1 MTGGRLAGLTPL
13 SCGQFFGH
21 FGEVY
26 LVKWPKWGDI
36 MAFQF
41 SGMSPHFL
49 VKCYSPWKFPSIS
62 LNFLGHHGFWH
73 IPIGP
78 TEYTK
83 LCQVRTPYLSP
94 HNLPRQA
101 PQQKTSWTFLPRL
114 SLVWALGPWPLVKS
128 MKGPKLYP
136 KTGDVLTLAITGNS
150 LSQRASVGRWSK
162 KLIAHSP
169 LIPPKVHSQIPGQ
182 AAFNIFIAEAS
193 AEAAE
198 GTGLHQISS
207 LDPLTPLLSLPK
219 LLCSRSERI
228 LRID

>member
-1 MTGGRLAGLTPL
+1 MP
-13 SCGQFFGH
+13 
-21 FGEVY
+21 
-26 LVKWPKWGDI
+26 
-36 MAFQF
+36 
-41 SGMSPHFL
+41 
-49 VKCYSPWKFPSIS
+49 
-62 LNFLGHHGFWH
+62 
-73 IPIGP
+73 GP
-78 TEYTK
+78 D
-83 LCQVRTPYLSP
+83 
-94 HNLPRQA
+94 A
-101 PQQKTSWTFLPRL
+101 L
-114 SLVWALGPWPLVKS
+114 SLSAQFATPSTSAENILDVPPSVILGLGPWPLALGPWPLVKS

-162 KLIAHSP
+162 KLIAHRP
-169 LIPPKVHSQIPGQ
+169 LIPPIVHSQIPGQ

-207 LDPLTPLLSLPK
+207 LDPLSPLLSLPK